1 MADKAKEM
9 TSSAHHT
16 KSFRYAVPF
25 GPVYCMHLLLAISL
39 LLAIV
44 PIRLQ
49 NNLVLK
55 VSLIEAAPSL
65 PRTCLQDTIL
75 PIGPKPARW
84 SSTQIDKYLK
94 WLKV

>member
-25 GPVYCMHLLLAISL
+25 GPVYCMHL